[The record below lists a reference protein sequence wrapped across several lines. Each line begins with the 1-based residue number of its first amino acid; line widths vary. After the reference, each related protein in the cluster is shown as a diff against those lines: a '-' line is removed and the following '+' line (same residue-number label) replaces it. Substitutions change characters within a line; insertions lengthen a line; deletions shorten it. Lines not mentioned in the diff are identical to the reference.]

1 MKKILIVLS
10 VVIALC
16 IGFVVFMTCGNK
28 KTTAKII
35 KEYES
40 KGMKVASVED
50 DLKFDFNDSY
60 KTCELKEVNK
70 VSNFD
75 VVVIPEEVEGYKV
88 TSIGM
93 WAFGADDDLYG
104 NKREDSVS
112 STVKEVVMPDT
123 IIDIDEQAFQFCE
136 NLQKV
141 ILGKNIEHIDE
152 DAFLGCTALEELN
165 LSETK
170 LVHFKDGV
178 FDKCT
183 SLKKVVLPKQL
194 ESLAMGDFS
203 GCYNIEELHIPGS
216 VKKIDN
222 RLYSFMESGSGKN
235 MEDCLTIY
243 APKGS
248 YAEEFAKE
256 TNTSFVAE

>member
-1 MKKILIVLS
+1 MKKFLIILAIV
-10 VVIALC
+10 VALC

-28 KTTAKII
+28 KTTAKLI

-70 VSNFD
+70 ASSFD

-93 WAFGADDDLYG
+93 WAFGADDDIYG
-104 NKREDSVS
+104 NKREDIVASA
-112 STVKEVVMPDT
+112 VKEVVIPDT
-123 IIDIDEQAFQFCE
+123 VTDIDKQAFQFCE

-141 ILGKNIEHIDE
+141 IFGKNVEHIYDG
-152 DAFLGCTALEELN
+152 AFLGCNSLEKLN

-170 LVHFKDGV
+170 LTCLNSGV
-178 FDKCT
+178 FSSCT

-194 ESLAMGDFS
+194 GSLAFGDFS
-203 GCYNIEELHIPGS
+203 GCYNIEELHIPDA
-216 VKKIDN
+216 VKKIDD
-222 RLYSFMESGSGKN
+222 RLYSFMEQGSDKN
-235 MEDCLTIY
+235 MEDFLTIY

-248 YAEEFAKE
+248 YAEKFAKE
-256 TNTSFVAE
+256 NNTSFVEE